1 MRFINVTS
9 LHHLGTRTDRVRPAG
24 PIKFSNLYGSP
35 EPIEVGDVLYRETDV
50 TGSYLFYKLLD
61 VDCKLKSDR
70 FPEGSPLEIKY
81 HVILTQ
87 VKVTK
92 QNKLKELRGLL
103 GLTQDATKELIPNL

>member
-1 MRFINVTS
+1 MRFIDVTS
-9 LHHLGTRTDRVRPAG
+9 LHHLGTRTGRVRPTA
-24 PIKFSNLYGSP
+24 PITLTNVYGSTD
-35 EPIEVGDVLYRETDV
+35 PINAGDVLYRKTDIP
-50 TGSYLFYKLLD
+50 GSYLFYELLD

-70 FPEGSPLEIKY
+70 FPKGSPLEAKY

-103 GLTQDATKELIPNL
+103 ALTQEATKEPIPNL